1 MYIKQVI
8 LAGALA
14 LAATPQA
21 NALSLP
27 EGSCGL
33 SGTCLTFGDFNV
45 YSLAFLNT
53 IAGYDK
59 PSSGEPYY
67 VRSQPGD
74 IKDGVVF
81 GTGGSGQGVNTNFS
95 GMDDAYQT
103 PNAQPNQEAS
113 FLMGS
118 GTGNEPGT
126 EPGTSLGNAPLIDYN
141 TTWDADISS
150 LRSFLSTGGG
160 NFTPIFNLNETGGDT
175 GLTGIDLLIWLH
187 MWVDNAAGERKDYY
201 LYGTPQGLQ
210 GPAATPNPTG
220 PSVVN
225 DTDPQWA
232 YVHGT
237 ICINK
242 DTHTVLGLG
251 SCASLGNPAGGTDVD
266 QNLGAD
272 NAAFAIYNEELDGI
286 IRGSIDSTFTSLHID
301 WRMMH
306 ENNGYEQAFLLAN
319 TTVPPRNVPEPSALA
334 LISAGLL
341 AVGTLRKRQA

>member
-1 MYIKQVI
+1 MYIKQAI

-14 LAATPQA
+14 FAVTPQV

-33 SGTCLTFGDFNV
+33 SGSCLTFGDFNV

-95 GMDDAYQT
+95 GMDDAYNT
-103 PNAQPNQEAS
+103 PNALPNQEAS

-118 GTGNEPGT
+118 GAAT
-126 EPGTSLGNAPLIDYN
+126 EPGTATGSAPLIDYN
-141 TTWDADISS
+141 TTWDADISA
-150 LRSFLSTGGG
+150 LRGFLATGGG
-160 NFTPIFNLNETGGDT
+160 SFTPFFNLNETGGDT
-175 GLTGIDLLIWLH
+175 GLSGIDLLIWLH

-201 LYGTPQGLQ
+201 LYGTPKELQ
-210 GPAATPNPTG
+210 GPGATPSPAG
-220 PSVVN
+220 PSVAN

-251 SCASLGNPAGGTDVD
+251 SCASLGNPAGGSDVD

-272 NAAFAIYNEELDGI
+272 NAAFAIYNAELDAI
-286 IRGSIDSTFTSLHID
+286 IRGTIDSTFTSLHID

-306 ENNGYEQAFLLAN
+306 ENNGYEQAFLLDN
-319 TTVPPRNVPEPSALA
+319 TTIPTRYVPEPSGLG

-341 AVGTLRKRQA
+341 ALGSVRKRQA